1 MFIGRLS
8 FQAIRCSL
16 AEVGHVNKEWSSDG
30 GTGSL
35 TRELETGEA
44 MLVECVV
51 VEKMKL
57 KELKLWKTTMKKK
70 LIMMNLKGFTSCDIC
85 KMLETNRE
93 KDFLIH
99 VNEERSQQS
108 VEKLEYCKNNDRE
121 ELVIS
126 SLRLRMM

>member
-99 VNEERSQQS
+99 MNEQRSQQS

-121 ELVIS
+121 
-126 SLRLRMM
+126 

>member
-1 MFIGRLS
+1 M
-8 FQAIRCSL
+8 
-16 AEVGHVNKEWSSDG
+16 
-30 GTGSL
+30 
-35 TRELETGEA
+35 TRELEIDEA

-57 KELKLWKTTMKKK
+57 KKLKLWKTTLKKK
-70 LIMMNLKGFTSCDIC
+70 LSMKTKGFSSCDIC
-85 KMLETNRE
+85 KIVETNRE
-93 KDFLIH
+93 KEFLIH
-99 VNEERSQQS
+99 VKEERSQQS